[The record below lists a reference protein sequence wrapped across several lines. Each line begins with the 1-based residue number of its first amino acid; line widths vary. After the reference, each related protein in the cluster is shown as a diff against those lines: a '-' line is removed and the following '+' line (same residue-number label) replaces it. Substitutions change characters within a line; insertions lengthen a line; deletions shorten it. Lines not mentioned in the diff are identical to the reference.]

1 MDLSAE
7 ICGLKIDPAWMN
19 ASGVLSQPYIIK
31 RISEYDIGAFVTKS
45 IGPRPREGFHEP
57 VAYHDFYRT
66 LNAFGLANPGADE
79 SKEELEE
86 IYPYIHALNKT
97 LITSIFGENEEELV
111 YVATRIE
118 DYCDAIEENYGCPN
132 KTEKEKLGMTIGTNP
147 DLVRAYTR
155 AVKDK
160 VKKPV
165 GVKLTP
171 NVYDI
176 GLIAK
181 AAEEGGADFIS
192 AINTVAPATFIEPY
206 SGKPVLSNKTGGLSG
221 PSIKPVGIAAVRKIY
236 DTVKIP
242 IIGGGGI
249 KNARDVVEYYR
260 AGASCVFIGSALAR
274 KDTRKVGK
282 YFSNLKTELEEL
294 LEEMNVSSLRELTGA
309 KMIMNN
315 GEGF

>member
-1 MDLSAE
+1 MDLSAN
-7 ICGLKIDPAWMN
+7 ICGLKINPAWMN
-19 ASGVLSQPYIIK
+19 ASGVLSQPNIIK

-86 IYPYIHALNKT
+86 IYPYIHALNKS
-97 LITSIFGENEEELV
+97 LITSIFGETEEEFV
-111 YVATRIE
+111 EVATKLE
-118 DYCDAIEENYGCPN
+118 NYCDAIELNYSCPN
-132 KTEKEKLGMTIGTNP
+132 KTEKEKLGMTIGRNP
-147 DLVRAYTR
+147 DLVRTYTR
-155 AVKDK
+155 AVKDR

-165 GVKLTP
+165 IVKLTP

-176 GLIAK
+176 GIIAK
-181 AAEEGGADFIS
+181 AAEEAGADAIS
-192 AINTVAPATFIEPY
+192 AINTVAPATVIEPY

-221 PSIKPVGIAAVRKIY
+221 PSIKPIGLAAVRKIY

-249 KNARDVVEYYR
+249 KNARDIVEYYR

-274 KDTRKVGK
+274 KSTKEVGK
-282 YFSNLKTELEEL
+282 YFSNLKTELEKL
-294 LEEMNVSSLRELTGA
+294 LEEMNVSRLKDLTGA
-309 KMIMNN
+309 LMNKH
-315 GEGF
+315 EGF